1 MKINPLKDIKTGWVD
16 STKNTV
22 SGLKKLAK
30 GDTKG
35 FWNDS
40 VKGAQQF
47 FDPAGVFGPGES
59 QGRNLGDEMSDQAMA
74 DFMQAIKDYEQKG
87 NNQYSWLG
95 DLQNVNLGN
104 TEMDKVAL
112 DPKMREFEMRALAD
126 LEQISKDGLS
136 ARDQADLAQLES
148 QVNRQNAGRTGAIQQ
163 SMAARGMGGS
173 GLELVAQMQANQDAT
188 ERQALASLEKA
199 AMAQDGRRNATAQ
212 LGAQAGQMSAR
223 DFQQQAQR
231 AAAQD
236 AINRF
241 NVANQNSTNSANWQG
256 RQGIANQNVNQNNQ
270 FAQNVMQAKQG
281 GAEMQYNKGTEMSN
295 RRAMEK
301 ANKGNALSGIM
312 QGASAGSSFGP
323 KGAIIGGI
331 AGGIMGKQGNSAGYY
346 EGGEIPG
353 QAKVPGD
360 HPANDTVP
368 AMLSPGEVVVP
379 RTVAEQIP
387 GDDPVEAI
395 VKLLKGRSFG
405 KFQR

>member
-1 MKINPLKDIKTGWVD
+1 MSWLSKLIKG
-16 STKNTV
+16 KNT
-22 SGLKKLAK
+22 GNP
-30 GDTKG
+30 GQ
-35 FWNDS
+35 
-40 VKGAQQF
+40 GAQDLGMKEY
-47 FDPAGVFGPGES
+47 FD
-59 QGRNLGDEMSDQAMA
+59 
-74 DFMQAIKDYEQKG
+74 AIKEFEREG

-95 DLQNVNLGN
+95 DLQNAPELGN
-104 TEMDKVAL
+104 TEMDGITL
-112 DPKMREFEMRALAD
+112 DPRMKDFEMRALAD

-241 NVANQNSTNSANWQG
+241 NVANQTQTQMYNHQG
-256 RQGIANQNVNQNNQ
+256 RQGVANQNTTQNNN
-270 FAQNVMQAKQG
+270 FAANKMQAQQG
-281 GAEMQYNKGTEMSN
+281 GAQMRYNQGTEANNQGMMRKKMSQDE
-295 RRAMEK
+295 AMGWAGVAIEGAK
-301 ANKGNALSGIM
+301 AG
-312 QGASAGSSFGP
+312 
-323 KGAIIGGI
+323 
-331 AGGIMGKQGNSAGYY
+331 AGYMNKY
-346 EGGEIPG
+346 DGGVIPG
-353 QAKVPGD
+353 QAQVPGD

-368 AMLSPGEVVVP
+368 TMLSPGEVVVP
-379 RTVAEQIP
+379 RSVASQIP
-387 GDDPVEAI
+387 GEDPIEAI
-395 VKLLKGRSFG
+395 VKLLGRT
-405 KFQR
+405 KQTTRK

>member
-1 MKINPLKDIKTGWVD
+1 M
-16 STKNTV
+16 
-22 SGLKKLAK
+22 
-30 GDTKG
+30 
-35 FWNDS
+35 
-40 VKGAQQF
+40 
-47 FDPAGVFGPGES
+47 
-59 QGRNLGDEMSDQAMA
+59 NLGDFVHAAVSPVTYVAKNSKGKETGNHGQGAQDLGMKEYFD
-74 DFMQAIKDYEQKG
+74 AIKEFEREG

-95 DLQNVNLGN
+95 DLQNAPELGN
-104 TEMDKVAL
+104 TEMDGITL
-112 DPKMREFEMRALAD
+112 DPRMKDFEMRALAD

-199 AMAQDGRRNATAQ
+199 AMAQEGRRGATAQ

-241 NVANQNSTNSANWQG
+241 NVANQTQTQMYNHQG
-256 RQGIANQNVNQNNQ
+256 RQGIASQNVSQNNQ
-270 FAQNVMQAKQG
+270 FAADKMQAKQG
-281 GAEMQYNKGTEMSN
+281 GAQMRYNSGTE
-295 RRAMEK
+295 
-301 ANKGNALSGIM
+301 ANNQATMRKQGQRGQIAGMLGAAGAVAGGVLGSAAGPM
-312 QGASAGSSFGP
+312 GTMAGASVGASAG
-323 KGAIIGGI
+323 GALGGMFYD
-331 AGGIMGKQGNSAGYY
+331 GGQV
-346 EGGEIPG
+346 PG
-353 QAKVPGD
+353 QAQVPGD

-395 VKLLKGRSFG
+395 AKLLARTRK
-405 KFQR
+405 